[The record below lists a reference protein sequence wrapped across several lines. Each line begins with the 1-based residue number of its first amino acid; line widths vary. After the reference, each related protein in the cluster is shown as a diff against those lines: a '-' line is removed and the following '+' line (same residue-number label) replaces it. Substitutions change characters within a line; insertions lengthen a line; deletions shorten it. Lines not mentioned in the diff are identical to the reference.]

1 MPSDVETLKLASIR
15 PDTSEAESLVTPGLT
30 LTVNE
35 PLLSDQTIPDKDS
48 YLSDVAPVRD
58 ASVRLQW
65 GVDDK
70 ILVDSA
76 SKEAEL
82 SPETTG
88 VDQVRTLMLYCN
100 LILRG

>member
-1 MPSDVETLKLASIR
+1 MPSDVETLKLGSIR
-15 PDTSEAESLVTPGLT
+15 PDTSEAESMVTPGLT

-35 PLLSDQTIPDKDS
+35 IPISDQTIPDKDN
-48 YLSDVAPVRD
+48 YVSDVTPVRD

-70 ILVDSA
+70 NMVVSA
-76 SKEAEL
+76 SKEAEP

-88 VDQVRTLMLYCN
+88 MNQVTTF
-100 LILRG
+100 IW